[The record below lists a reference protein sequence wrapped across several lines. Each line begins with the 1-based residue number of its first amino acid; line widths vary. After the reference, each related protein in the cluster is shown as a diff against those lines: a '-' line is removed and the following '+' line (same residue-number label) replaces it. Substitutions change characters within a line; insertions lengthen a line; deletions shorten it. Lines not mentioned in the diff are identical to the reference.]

1 MGGMAVYQQELR
13 ASVSQCATIGGSA
26 KHAQVFSHDGSQGNL
41 MSVRATSGES
51 SIALIAT
58 NQGVTVY
65 DINNQN
71 KIGTCL
77 FD

>member
-1 MGGMAVYQQELR
+1 
-13 ASVSQCATIGGSA
+13 
-26 KHAQVFSHDGSQGNL
+26 

-51 SIALIAT
+51 SISLIAT

>member
-1 MGGMAVYQQELR
+1 
-13 ASVSQCATIGGSA
+13 
-26 KHAQVFSHDGSQGNL
+26 
-41 MSVRATSGES
+41 MSVRATSDKS

-71 KIGTCL
+71 KIGTCI